1 MDNESALDMNQAA
14 EVFSGMF
21 DTAEEKDPLVDTE
34 VDTPVKPDKASDE
47 TLDDAEPTAKPNAA
61 DEGGD
66 LTTVTIDG
74 KEVQLTKAQI
84 ADAVKG
90 SMRQADY
97 SKKTGEAAETRRAA
111 DAEIAKAH
119 QERAQYA
126 SNLEKMSAQL
136 EGAINEQHKI
146 DFDALLQSDPVEY
159 LKQRDLLEKRQRAYQ
174 ANERQR
180 QEVAA
185 QTEAENKAAYRTYV
199 DTQQQEL
206 LAKLPTW
213 KDETKAKAE
222 KEALK
227 AYLQKEGYDDAAISG
242 VSDHKAVILARKAM
256 LYDQMIAKAGAAAK
270 KVAGLPQKVERPGV
284 ADSPNVDNRRAAMA
298 RVGKTG
304 RIEDAAAAF
313 ATFI

>member
-21 DTAEEKDPLVDTE
+21 DTAEEKEPLVDTE
-34 VDTPVKPDKASDE
+34 VDTAPDKASDE
-47 TLDDAEPTAKPNAA
+47 TPDAPEPTAEPNAA
-61 DEGGD
+61 DEGAD

-97 SKKTGEAAETRRAA
+97 SKKTGEAAETRRTA

-126 SNLEKMSAQL
+126 QNLEKMSAQL
-136 EGAINEQHKI
+136 EGAINEQNKI

-159 LKQRDLLEKRQRAYQ
+159 LKQRDLLEKRQLAYQ
-174 ANERQR
+174 ANMRQR

-185 QTEAENKAAYRTYV
+185 QTEAENKAAYKSYV

-213 KDETKAKAE
+213 KDETKAKAA
-222 KEALK
+222 KEEIKSDLIERG
-227 AYLQKEGYDDAAISG
+227 YSQKEISG
-242 VSDHKAVILARKAM
+242 ISDHKAVLLAYDAM
-256 LYDQMIAKAGAAAK
+256 RYRQMIAKAGAAAK

-284 ADSPNVDNRRAAMA
+284 ADSPNVDNRRAAMQ